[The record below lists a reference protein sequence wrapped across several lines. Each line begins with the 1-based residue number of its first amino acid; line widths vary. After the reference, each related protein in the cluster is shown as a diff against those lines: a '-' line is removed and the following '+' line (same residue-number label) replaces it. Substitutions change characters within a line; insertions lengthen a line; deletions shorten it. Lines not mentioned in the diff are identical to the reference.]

1 MRSLLRVCIPRRRD
15 SIITFGELDKLEA
28 MTTVRRTKM
37 ICATQNESRRLCATQ
52 HHKARSSSASLLMQ
66 SYASAFGGRSSFIR
80 RVFSSVTKEL
90 MLFRNSSRSAGV
102 IGLAAVSSHPKRTLS
117 FRPLM
122 SRTSF
127 SRSVDMGVTSSREHE
142 IASPGVAPA
151 IAWLGG
157 LGKWSGAGAAGHHA
171 EVTGA
176 PI

>member
-1 MRSLLRVCIPRRRD
+1 
-15 SIITFGELDKLEA
+15 
-28 MTTVRRTKM
+28 
-37 ICATQNESRRLCATQ
+37 
-52 HHKARSSSASLLMQ
+52 
-66 SYASAFGGRSSFIR
+66 
-80 RVFSSVTKEL
+80 
-90 MLFRNSSRSAGV
+90 
-102 IGLAAVSSHPKRTLS
+102 LAAVSSHPKRTLS